1 MAFFQECW
9 DIVQPDLIELFQEF
23 HLNGKIPRNLNSN
36 FITLIPKKI
45 AAIRIQDFIPLSGP
59 YQIIANVLSN
69 RIHTILHKVIDNNQY
84 AFNKG
89 RNILDSIPNVNECVD
104 DYKRRKKKGDCKVR
118 LAEDTTRQ
126 IGTFSIM
133 LWLEKDLVLFGGN
146 GFIAASLRPT
156 FQLIL
161 TAPLGV
167 SFQPRG
173 S

>member
-23 HLNGKIPRNLNSN
+23 HLNGKIPRNLNLT

-84 AFNKG
+84 AFNKR

-104 DYKRRKKKGDCKVR
+104 DYKRRKKRVIVKLDLQKIRQDR
-118 LAEDTTRQ
+118 LGLSRLCC
-126 IGTFSIM
+126 G
-133 LWLEKDLVLFGGN
+133 
-146 GFIAASLRPT
+146 
-156 FQLIL
+156 
-161 TAPLGV
+161 
-167 SFQPRG
+167 
-173 S
+173 

>member
-84 AFNKG
+84 AFNKR

-104 DYKRRKKKGDCKVR
+104 DYKRRKKRVIVKLDLQKIRQDR
-118 LAEDTTRQ
+118 LGLSRLCC
-126 IGTFSIM
+126 G
-133 LWLEKDLVLFGGN
+133 
-146 GFIAASLRPT
+146 
-156 FQLIL
+156 
-161 TAPLGV
+161 
-167 SFQPRG
+167 
-173 S
+173 

>member
-45 AAIRIQDFIPLSGP
+45 AAIRIQDFIPLSGH
-59 YQIIANVLSN
+59 YKIIANVLSN

-84 AFNKG
+84 AFNKR

-104 DYKRRKKKGDCKVR
+104 DYKRRKKRVIVKLDLQKIRQDR
-118 LAEDTTRQ
+118 LGLSRLCC
-126 IGTFSIM
+126 G
-133 LWLEKDLVLFGGN
+133 
-146 GFIAASLRPT
+146 
-156 FQLIL
+156 
-161 TAPLGV
+161 
-167 SFQPRG
+167 
-173 S
+173 

>member
-84 AFNKG
+84 AFNKR

-104 DYKRRKKKGDCKVR
+104 EYKRRKKRVIVKLDLQKIRQDR
-118 LAEDTTRQ
+118 LGLSRLCC
-126 IGTFSIM
+126 G
-133 LWLEKDLVLFGGN
+133 
-146 GFIAASLRPT
+146 
-156 FQLIL
+156 
-161 TAPLGV
+161 
-167 SFQPRG
+167 
-173 S
+173 

>member
-69 RIHTILHKVIDNNQY
+69 RIHTILHKVIDTNQY
-84 AFNKG
+84 AFIKG

-104 DYKRRKKKGDCKVR
+104 DYKRRKKRVIVKLDLQKIRQDR
-118 LAEDTTRQ
+118 LGLSRLCC
-126 IGTFSIM
+126 G
-133 LWLEKDLVLFGGN
+133 
-146 GFIAASLRPT
+146 
-156 FQLIL
+156 
-161 TAPLGV
+161 
-167 SFQPRG
+167 
-173 S
+173 

>member
-104 DYKRRKKKGDCKVR
+104 DYKRRKKRVIVKLDLQKIRQDR
-118 LAEDTTRQ
+118 LGLSRLCC
-126 IGTFSIM
+126 G
-133 LWLEKDLVLFGGN
+133 
-146 GFIAASLRPT
+146 
-156 FQLIL
+156 
-161 TAPLGV
+161 
-167 SFQPRG
+167 
-173 S
+173 